1 MCWVNR
7 SFVKQYLDDV
17 PLDRALGQSLGM
29 NATRES
35 KVQAPTQIVGIVDDV
50 EQDGADGPLQPE
62 MFVSVAQ
69 LPGLNFE
76 GWYLVAVDEP
86 GPFVY
91 GRSPSDWFSFAAGP
105 ALLLVTG
112 TLACVAPAR
121 RVAQTDPSQI
131 LRQ

>member
-1 MCWVNR
+1 LKGGISWL
-7 SFVKQYLDDV
+7 ST
-17 PLDRALGQSLGM
+17 SL
-29 NATRES
+29 A
-35 KVQAPTQIVGIVDDV
+35 
-50 EQDGADGPLQPE
+50 
-62 MFVSVAQ
+62 
-69 LPGLNFE
+69 
-76 GWYLVAVDEP
+76 
-86 GPFVY
+86 PFVY